1 VACYLRVKVGQ
12 TIAERKLES
21 ARAVD
26 RLGRLL
32 ASGSVKV
39 KVGATGA
46 IAFQG
51 WATADREGLSD
62 VCAYRVLSQK
72 GSMALREAIAKAE
85 ILAGRKVDPQKV
97 AAGVHSHDGGE
108 TWNGGH

>member
-1 VACYLRVKVGQ
+1 VSCYLTVKVGQ
-12 TIAERKLES
+12 TIEQRKVES
-21 ARAVD
+21 TRAVD

-32 ASGSVKV
+32 ASGRVKV

-51 WATADREGLSD
+51 WTETEREGLSD
-62 VCAYRVLSQK
+62 LCAYRVLSQK

-85 ILAGRKVDPQKV
+85 ILAGRKVDPQKI
-97 AAGVHSHDGGE
+97 AAGIHSHDDGA